1 MSRIGKMPIKLLP
14 GVTASLKD
22 RTLEVKGKLG
32 NLYRNISTG
41 ISVEIGKEEIL
52 VTRASDSRTD
62 KSLHGLTRTLIQNMV
77 VGVGEGFKKV
87 LQING
92 VGYRASVAGKALQ
105 LTLGFSHEVKY
116 PAPEGITFSVQ
127 GNEISV
133 FGRDKEMVG
142 QVAAEIRSF
151 RPPEP
156 YKGKGIFYF
165 GEKII
170 RKAGKTGA
178 KK

>member
-1 MSRIGKMPIKLLP
+1 MLP
-14 GVTASLKD
+14 GVSVNLTGQS
-22 RTLEVKGKLG
+22 LEVKGKLG
-32 NLYRNISTG
+32 SLNRKFPSSMI
-41 ISVEIGKEEIL
+41 IEIGKEEIL
-52 VTRASDSRTD
+52 VKRATESRTD
-62 KSLHGLTRTLIQNMV
+62 KSLHGLSRSLIQNMV
-77 VGVGEGFKKV
+77 TGVGEGFKKV

-92 VGYRASVAGKALQ
+92 VGYRASVVGKNLQ
-105 LTLGFSHEVKY
+105 LTLGFSHEIKY
-116 PAPEGITFSVQ
+116 PAPEGITFEAK
-127 GNEISV
+127 GNEVSV
-133 FGRDKEMVG
+133 FGRNKEVVG

-156 YKGKGIFYF
+156 YKGKGIFYS